1 MEYKI
6 SYTMEKLKL
15 QLHFSEGV
23 KMIKVF
29 IKIA

>member
-1 MEYKI
+1 MKYQT

-15 QLHFSEGV
+15 QLSFLEGV
-23 KMIKVF
+23 KIIKVF